1 MNYSPTDFES
11 SAALGQLLSK
21 RPSLS
26 QLSAPGT
33 QTTSDSEL
41 MTEGMSYVSSAGLGL
56 DRSLHSGGSSQAS
69 VNIWKTNP
77 QTIDRR
83 ASSSSLKG
91 RAANSRQ
98 STNLNLNMGPG
109 PSSDNSMEQIYQDMT
124 KSLEEKER
132 TIKKLQLELEAVWT
146 SICVAGKDQFAFE
159 QLASK
164 TPSDPTAL
172 AHRLIMRMQSLAD
185 ENKMLGEMLS
195 YGRAAQKELELG
207 ALRRE
212 NQNLKERLKP
222 R

>member
-1 MNYSPTDFES
+1 MNYSTTDFDS
-11 SAALGQLLSK
+11 SAALGQLPSK
-21 RPSLS
+21 RPSFT
-26 QLSAPGT
+26 QLSAPGL
-33 QTTSDSEL
+33 QAISDSEL
-41 MTEGMSYVSSAGLGL
+41 MTDGMSYVSSAGLGL
-56 DRSLHSGGSSQAS
+56 DRSLHSGGSSQSS

-77 QTIDRR
+77 HTIDRR
-83 ASSSSLKG
+83 ASSSSLKA

-98 STNLNLNMGPG
+98 STSLTHHMGTG
-109 PSSDNSMEQIYQDMT
+109 SGNDNSMEQAYQDMA
-124 KSLEEKER
+124 KSLEEKEKM
-132 TIKKLQLELEAVWT
+132 IKKLQLELEAVWT
-146 SICVAGKDQFAFE
+146 SICVAGKDQFALE

-164 TPSDPTAL
+164 SPCDPTAL

-212 NQNLKERLKP
+212 NQHLKERLKP